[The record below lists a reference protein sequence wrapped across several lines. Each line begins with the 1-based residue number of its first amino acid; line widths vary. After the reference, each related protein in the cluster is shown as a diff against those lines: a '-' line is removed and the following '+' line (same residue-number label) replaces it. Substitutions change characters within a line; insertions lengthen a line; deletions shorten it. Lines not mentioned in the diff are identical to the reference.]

1 MNVSSITLL
10 LCLLSL
16 VLIGC
21 NEKNTRDIKVSGS
34 IIDSLSGQPIESA
47 NVTLLCWYDAGWEK
61 TDYEIQDIVTD
72 SNGLYEARFEEGY
85 KVIVASVAPEHKKAM
100 HIVNNLNY
108 SKIVVNLK
116 LRHDSTSKRSSGIN
130 LEDYILSD
138 TRSW

>member
-10 LCLLSL
+10 FCIVSL

-34 IIDSLSGQPIESA
+34 ITDNLSGQPIENAS
-47 NVTLLCWYDAGWEK
+47 VTVLCWYDAGWDK
-61 TDYEIQDIVTD
+61 TDYVIHKIVTD
-72 SNGLYEARFEEGY
+72 STGSYVVTFEEGY
-85 KVIVASVAPEHKKAM
+85 KVIVASVAPEHKEAM
-100 HIVNNLNY
+100 HIVNNLKT
-108 SKIVVNLK
+108 SKIEVNLMLK
-116 LRHDSTSKRSSGIN
+116 QDSTSKRLSELD